1 MLAKFNRELSM
12 NNVYLPDFKS
22 VLLTLRAKQLVNE
35 RMDEV
40 VRDFLAE
47 ASESMDALDRSLVR
61 LEDNPSDP
69 ELLSEIFRVMHTIK
83 GTCGFLGLQR
93 LALVAHAAE
102 DVLGQFR
109 DGALTPTQESVSAV
123 LEAVDVI
130 KILLSELEAQGHEP
144 VGDDKPLVNR
154 LRAMAQQT
162 PATPAVASVTEAL
175 SARLGG
181 ISSVDCAVEIAL
193 GKVKKRPDGL
203 RFAGAP
209 EETLHAALRDAVWNA
224 CEDSAHAT
232 TLPKALAEFGMTDAG
247 DLTAF
252 VACLGEG
259 FVDLG
264 VEGPCIAELTGLL
277 EAVNT
282 KPTGA
287 DSGAAAKLGEPAASN
302 VASQSIR
309 VNVEALEQLMNV
321 ASELVLIR
329 NQLIQTLRSQ
339 PDSPFAAPL
348 QRLNHVTTELQE
360 SVMTTRM
367 QPISAAWT
375 KLPRIA
381 RDLAVELNK
390 RIEVVTHGAETELD
404 RQVLEM
410 IKDPLTHMIR
420 NAADHGLES
429 PGERAKAGKP
439 ETGRIILSARH
450 EGSQIVIEV
459 ADDGRGL
466 QASKLRAKALTRG
479 LITPAEAET
488 LSDNKVQQ
496 LIFHPGFSTAET
508 VSAVSGRGVGMDVVR
523 TNIEKI
529 GGTVELSSVEGRGT
543 RFIIRI
549 PLTLTIISAL
559 IVDCCG
565 ERFAM
570 PQTAVVELVGV
581 GGGSRRTIEYI
592 NGAPVLRLRDRLLPL
607 ISLQEMMDL
616 PRPEKLEEQS
626 ILVTSLGAFSY
637 GIIVDR
643 VFDTEEIV
651 VKPAASILR
660 SIPYYSGATILGDGS
675 VIMILDAKGIAG
687 RIGAFGTEQ
696 TEISEREAP
705 TEEERTQ
712 MLVVRG
718 AANTPKATPLQLVS
732 RIEDVRLNAIEYAD
746 RKAVL
751 QYRGRLMPL
760 IGLDG
765 EREFGDQN
773 ATKPVIV
780 FDNEERAIGLVVDEI
795 VDIIETPLVRQ
806 FKAERPG
813 VLGSLVIGDAV
824 TDVID
829 LAHYWRLSADDAAPR
844 AVSPEKPALKRAL
857 IVEPSAFLHH
867 LITPLL
873 TMSGYRVTVVHDAVS
888 AAAIAESEGPF
899 DVVLTDTALPERAAL
914 GAFSAPVIGLYD
926 DPYALRQRDT
936 EGFTGIACRFDR
948 DEVLKQLSSVQKRTA
963 A

>member
-1 MLAKFNRELSM
+1 
-12 NNVYLPDFKS
+12 
-22 VLLTLRAKQLVNE
+22 
-35 RMDEV
+35 MDDL

-61 LEDNPSDP
+61 LEDRPNDP

-93 LALVAHAAE
+93 LAHVAHAAE

-109 DGALTPTQESVSAV
+109 DGALTPSQESVSAV
-123 LEAVDVI
+123 LVAVDVI
-130 KILLSELEAQGHEP
+130 KALLGDLETFGHEQS
-144 VGDDKPLVNR
+144 GDDSAIVTQ
-154 LRAMAQQT
+154 LRAIAQQG
-162 PATPAVASVTEAL
+162 PAPTVKVSVEPL

-181 ISSVDCAVEIAL
+181 LSSVDCAIEIAL
-193 GKVKKRPDGL
+193 SRVKTRPGGI

-209 EETLHAALRDAVWNA
+209 EESLQAALRDCVWQA
-224 CEDSAHAT
+224 CEEGAPSALT
-232 TLPKALAEFGMTDAG
+232 KPLAEFGLVEAD
-247 DLTAF
+247 DLSALL
-252 VACLGEG
+252 ACLEEG
-259 FVDLG
+259 F
-264 VEGPCIAELTGLL
+264 IEL
-277 EAVNT
+277 
-282 KPTGA
+282 GA
-287 DSGAAAKLGEPAASN
+287 DSVSTAELLALLQEPNTAKPAADAAPKGSDN
-302 VASQSIR
+302 AASSVASQSIR

-375 KLPRIA
+375 KLPRLA

-429 PGERAKAGKP
+429 PGERAKAGKS
-439 ETGRIILSARH
+439 ETGRITLSARH

-479 LITPAEAET
+479 LITPLEAEQ
-488 LSDNKVQQ
+488 LSDAKIQQ
-496 LIFHPGFSTAET
+496 LIFHPGFSTAES
-508 VSAVSGRGVGMDVVR
+508 VSAVSGCGVGMDVVR

-529 GGTVELSSVEGRGT
+529 GGAVELSSTEGRGT
-543 RFIIRI
+543 RVTIRI
-549 PLTLTIISAL
+549 PLTLTIVSAL

-570 PQTAVVELVGV
+570 PQSAVVELVGV
-581 GGGSRRTIEYI
+581 GGGSRRTIEHI

-607 ISLQEMMDL
+607 ISLQQLMQLAPSEA
-616 PRPEKLEEQS
+616 PAEQC
-626 ILVTSLGAFSY
+626 ILITSLGAFSY

-660 SIPYYSGATILGDGS
+660 SIPYYSGATILGDGA
-675 VIMILDAKGIAG
+675 VLMILDPKGIAG
-687 RIGAFGTEQ
+687 KFGASVTEQ
-696 TEISEREAP
+696 AEAADRNAKP
-705 TEEERTQ
+705 AEERTQ
-712 MLVVRG
+712 MLIVRG
-718 AANTPKATPLQLVS
+718 TAGTPKATPLQLVS
-732 RIEDVRLNAIEYAD
+732 RIEDVRLNVIEYAD
-746 RKAVL
+746 EKAVL

-765 EREFGDQN
+765 ERHFGGN
-773 ATKPVIV
+773 VSTKPVIV

-795 VDIIETPLVRQ
+795 VDIVETPLVQQ

-813 VLGSLVIGDAV
+813 VLGSLVIANSV

-829 LAHYWRLSADDAAPR
+829 IAHYWRMSADDAAPR
-844 AVSPEKPALKRAL
+844 ETPSATPAIKRAL
-857 IVEPSAFLHH
+857 IVEPSPFLHN

-873 TMSGYRVTVVHDAVS
+873 KMAGFQVTVVRDSAG
-888 AAAIAESEGPF
+888 AAAVMESEGPF
-899 DVVLTDTALPERAAL
+899 DVILTDTALPERGAL
-914 GAFSAPVIGLYD
+914 NALSAPVIGLYD
-926 DPYALRQRDT
+926 DPFTIRQHDT

-948 DEVLKQLSSVQKRTA
+948 DEVLKQLQTLQDRNA

>member
-1 MLAKFNRELSM
+1 MKTS
-12 NNVYLPDFKS
+12 
-22 VLLTLRAKQLVNE
+22 LVMA
-35 RMDEV
+35 RMDDLI
-40 VRDFLAE
+40 RDFLAE

-61 LEDNPSDP
+61 LEDRPDDP
-69 ELLSEIFRVMHTIK
+69 DLLSEIFRVMHTIK
-83 GTCGFLGLQR
+83 GTCGFLGLPR

-109 DGALTPTQESVSAV
+109 DGALTASQENVSAV

-130 KILLSELEAQGHEP
+130 KALLSELEAQGHEP
-144 VGDDKPLVNR
+144 AGDDKALVAR
-154 LRAMAQQT
+154 LRGIAQQAPSST
-162 PATPAVASVTEAL
+162 AQAEPLGT
-175 SARLGG
+175 RLGG
-181 ISSVDCAVEIAL
+181 LSSVDCAVEIAL
-193 GKVKKRPDGL
+193 NQVKKRQDGL

-209 EETLHAALRDAVWNA
+209 EETLHAAVRDAVWDA
-224 CEDSAHAT
+224 CDSGAT
-232 TLPKALAEFGMTDAG
+232 AALPKALAECGLTEPA
-247 DLTAF
+247 DLVAII
-252 VACLGEG
+252 ACLEVG
-259 FVDLG
+259 FADLG
-264 VEGPCIAELTGLL
+264 ADDACIAELSALL
-277 EAVNT
+277 NA
-282 KPTGA
+282 A
-287 DSGAAAKLGEPAASN
+287 AAAKPPNDVAATKTGDPAASN

-367 QPISAAWT
+367 QPISAAWA
-375 KLPRIA
+375 KLPRLA

-420 NAADHGLES
+420 NAADHGLEA

-439 ETGRIILSARH
+439 ETGRITLSARH

-459 ADDGRGL
+459 GDDGRGL

-479 LITPAEAET
+479 LISAAEAES
-488 LSDNKVQQ
+488 LSDAKIQQ

-529 GGTVELSSVEGRGT
+529 GGAVELSSVEGRGT
-543 RFIIRI
+543 RFTIRI
-549 PLTLTIISAL
+549 PLTLTIVSAL

-570 PQTAVVELVGV
+570 PQSAVVELVGV
-581 GGGSRRTIEYI
+581 GGGSRRTIEHI
-592 NGAPVLRLRDRLLPL
+592 NGAPVLRLRERLLPL
-607 ISLQEMMDL
+607 VSLQDL
-616 PRPEKLEEQS
+616 MNMPPRDGGLQEQS
-626 ILVTSLGAFSY
+626 ILVTSLGAFTY

-660 SIPYYSGATILGDGS
+660 SIPYYSGATILGDGA
-675 VIMILDAKGIAG
+675 VIMILDPKGIAG
-687 RIGAFGTEQ
+687 HIGSFATEQ
-696 TEISEREAP
+696 TEMADREAVRP
-705 TEEERTQ
+705 EERTQ
-712 MLVVRG
+712 LLVVRG
-718 AANTPKATPLQLVS
+718 SSANTPKATPLQLVS
-732 RIEDVRLNAIEYAD
+732 RIEDVRLDTIEYAD
-746 RKAVL
+746 QKAVL

-765 EREFGDQN
+765 ERQFGGQQH
-773 ATKPVIV
+773 TKPVIV

-795 VDIIETPLVRQ
+795 VDIVEAPLVQQ

-813 VLGSLVIGDAV
+813 VLGSLVIAEAV
-824 TDVID
+824 TDVVD
-829 LAHYWRLSADDAAPR
+829 LAYYWRLSADDAAPR
-844 AVSPEKPALKRAL
+844 EISTNKPVAKRAL
-857 IVEPSAFLHH
+857 IVEPSPFLHN
-867 LITPLL
+867 LIAPLL
-873 TMSGYRVTVVHDAVS
+873 SMAGFNVTVVRDAAG
-888 AAAIAESEGPF
+888 AAAVVESEGPF
-899 DVVLTDTALPERAAL
+899 DVILTDTALPERESLNAM
-914 GAFSAPVIGLYD
+914 SAPVIGLYD
-926 DPYALRQRDT
+926 DPFAVRQRDT
-936 EGFTGIACRFDR
+936 EGFIGIACRFDR
-948 DEVLKQLSSVQKRTA
+948 DEVLKQLATVKTRTA